1 MALDDDLKSAAFG
14 SSTPK
19 ILKIRVN
26 RRIVH
31 FNSTNDNKNPELF
44 LQYSSTHPL
53 NLASYTG
60 NNPSRP
66 IVLHRRRK
74 KLKSASGVHD
84 DAHHHSPT
92 APHQSWR
99 HQQSNT
105 VARTTS
111 S

>member
-60 NNPSRP
+60 NNPSPP
-66 IVLHRRRK
+66 IVIHRRRK
-74 KLKSASGVHD
+74 KLKSVSASTTTN
-84 DAHHHSPT
+84 HSQT
-92 APHQSWR
+92 ALHQSWR